1 MLIYAIDDERNA
13 LSIMLRAVEEAEPSA
28 EVRGFSRSAE
38 LLSAMEERP
47 CDVVFLDV
55 EMPGLS
61 GVALAKRLKAIHPKV
76 NVIFATG
83 YDQYKGAAM
92 DLRASGYLMK
102 PVTAEDVRTELDNLR
117 HPVPAGAGK
126 RVRFR
131 TFGNFEVFIDG
142 HNVSFR
148 YDKTLELLD
157 TPGILWPKF
166 EDVDVGIRLA
176 FTGAIR
182 DEVMDIEELAMKLMD
197 YLGAH
202 YPAALTERYK
212 ITVEDG
218 EDGWALLNKAG
229 RKRGFLISGG
239 EVDTERMSRILL
251 DEFRGGKL
259 GRFTLET
266 PPEE

>member
-47 CDVVFLDV
+47 CDVAFLDV

-131 TFGNFEVFIDG
+131 TFG
-142 HNVSFR
+142 
-148 YDKTLELLD
+148 TD
-157 TPGILWPKF
+157 T
-166 EDVDVGIRLA
+166 
-176 FTGAIR
+176 T
-182 DEVMDIEELAMKLMD
+182 
-197 YLGAH
+197 Y
-202 YPAALTERYK
+202 
-212 ITVEDG
+212 
-218 EDGWALLNKAG
+218 
-229 RKRGFLISGG
+229 
-239 EVDTERMSRILL
+239 
-251 DEFRGGKL
+251 
-259 GRFTLET
+259 RFTMT
-266 PPEE
+266 RRWSCWPIWWTRGSCVPTSRSSIPSGAAS

>member
-148 YDKTLELLD
+148 YDKTLELLAYLVD
-157 TPGILWPKF
+157 ARELCTNEQIINTLWGGELTDSYFRMLRKDLLDAF
-166 EDVDVGIRLA
+166 RAEDCEDVFLRQRRRIGVDAERVDCDFYDWLRG
-176 FTGAIR
+176 
-182 DEVMDIEELAMKLMD
+182 D
-197 YLGAH
+197 
-202 YPAALTERYK
+202 PAAINAYW
-212 ITVEDG
+212 G
-218 EDGWALLNKAG
+218 EY
-229 RKRGFLISGG
+229 
-239 EVDTERMSRILL
+239 MSRYAWAERTRARLN
-251 DEFRGGKL
+251 GKS
-259 GRFTLET
+259 
-266 PPEE
+266 EE